1 MKNKLVLNTF
11 RSIKTTFSR
20 FAAIMAIIAI
30 SCGFFAG
37 VKVCSSDL
45 LISAQDYYEKQQLA
59 DFHLLSTLGFTEED
73 ISEVKKLEGVEA
85 AEYGYS
91 ADLFLTFPDGKSIT
105 VKTLSFDADRYS
117 SGEMLSLPYFVEGR
131 LPENPGECLADAS
144 FRSGTAIALGDK
156 IVLSAPVDTDI
167 DDIMSRTEYTV
178 VGRVKSPMYI
188 SFERGSTNVGN
199 GSLNGFIYIPEE
211 NYTYEYYTD
220 IYLTGKQLSGEKFWT
235 DKYEEA
241 SDSLKTELEAFAE
254 DRIAVRVTDIRSDAQ
269 PDLDDARKKIDDGKR
284 EYNDGLRELEDTKSP
299 FEALTKACDGID
311 DILTEFSDKYIPTVS
326 RNENPVLPEELD
338 SSVKGIAEA
347 FTKFGVDAPIYNML
361 VSYITQDP
369 ADAVHKEAAK
379 QTILA
384 YQSSVREQ
392 IALAQSD
399 ITEAYNKLSDAKK
412 DIDKAEEELADAI
425 ADLDELTESAE
436 WYVWNRD
443 DAFPYFANFETDCGR
458 VDAIANVFPVF
469 FVLVAA
475 LVCFNTMTRMVEEQ
489 RTQTGTLK
497 ALGYSRKSI
506 AAQYLIYAISASV
519 IGGFIG
525 IAICLKVFPIII
537 FNAYSSLYIFPY
549 LLMPFRWDYVAGCIL
564 AAVLCTG
571 TASML
576 SCYSELVSVPAQL
589 MRPKPPKEGKRVLLE
604 RVGFIWKRLKFTHK
618 VTVRNI
624 SRYKSRVLMTVMGVA
639 GCTALL
645 LAGFTLKYSI
655 SSIVD
660 RQYGQLFLYDMLTVL
675 DDEADEEDRAAVP
688 ELLEKSSDVS
698 SYMSI
703 MQDTTEID
711 TKEGE
716 MEVYYFVPEDEK
728 RLGEFIT
735 LRTRIGHEPLSLDNS
750 GVVINEKLSKQLGV
764 SAGDEITLEDAAA
777 PVKISAITENYTFNY
792 IYFTP
797 ALYKSLFGE
806 YNNNMFI
813 INTAEGCNRDRLS
826 AALLENDSV
835 LGSSFSDDGSQK
847 FKDLVSSLNMI
858 VLALIVSAGALAFV
872 VLFNLANININ
883 ERMRELATIKVL
895 GFYDGE
901 LSAYVYR
908 ENIVSA
914 VMGIAAGLLL
924 GVFLS
929 RFVITT
935 AEVDAVMFAPDIP
948 LYCFVFAA
956 LLTAVFA
963 AFVNIILHFRL
974 KKIDMAASLKA
985 IE

>member
-59 DFHLLSTLGFTEED
+59 DFRLVSTLGFTEDD
-73 ISEVKKLEGVEA
+73 IAEVKKLEGVEA
-85 AEYGYS
+85 VEYGYS
-91 ADLFLTFPDGKSIT
+91 ADLFMMMPDGKSLT
-105 VKTLSFDADRYS
+105 VKTMSFDSSRFS
-117 SGEMLSLPYFVEGR
+117 SGEMLSLPYFIEGR
-131 LPENPGECLADAS
+131 LPENAGECLADAS
-144 FRSGTAIALGDK
+144 FRSGTEINIGDK
-156 IVLSAPVDTDI
+156 LVLSAPESTEL
-167 DDIMSRTEYTV
+167 DDVMSRSEYTV
-178 VGRVKSPMYI
+178 VGRVQSPMYI

-199 GSLNGFIYIPEE
+199 GSLNGFLYIPEE

-220 IYLTGKQLSGEKFWT
+220 IYLTGKKLTGEKFWT

-241 SDSLKTELEAFAE
+241 SDSLKSELEVFAE
-254 DRIAVRVTDIRSDAQ
+254 DRISVRVSEIKADAQ

-284 EYNDGLRELEDTKSP
+284 EYNDGLKELEDTKSP
-299 FEALTKACDGID
+299 FEALSTACDGID
-311 DILTEFSDKYIPTVS
+311 DILTEFSDKYIPTPS
-326 RNENPVLPEELD
+326 RNVNPVLPEELD
-338 SSVKGIAEA
+338 SSMKGIGEA
-347 FTKFGVDAPIYNML
+347 FKAFGVDAPIYEML
-361 VSYITQDP
+361 LSYVTQDP

-399 ITEAYNKLSDAKK
+399 ITDAYNKLSDAKK
-412 DIDKAEEELADAI
+412 DIDKAEEDLAEAI
-425 ADLDELTESAE
+425 ADLDELTDSAE

-458 VDAIANVFPVF
+458 VDAIANVFPIF

-489 RTQTGTLK
+489 RTQTGTMK

-506 AAQYLIYAISASV
+506 AAQYLIYAFSASV

-537 FNAYSSLYIFPY
+537 YKAYSSLYIFPY
-549 LLMPFRWDYVAGCIL
+549 LLTPFRWDYTAACIL

-576 SCYSELVSVPAQL
+576 SCYTELISVPAQL
-589 MRPKPPKEGKRVLLE
+589 MRPRPPKEGKRVFLE
-604 RVGFIWKRLKFTHK
+604 KVGFIWKRLKFTQK
-618 VTVRNI
+618 VTVRNL

-655 SSIVD
+655 SAIVD
-660 RQYGQLFLYDMLTVL
+660 RQYGDLFLYDMLTVL
-675 DDEADEEDRAAVP
+675 DDEADEAYRKAVP
-688 ELLEKSSDVS
+688 ELLENSPDVS
-698 SYMSI
+698 AYMSI

-711 TKEGE
+711 TKEGV
-716 MEVYYFVPEDEK
+716 MEVYYFVPSDEK

-735 LRTRIGHEPLSLDNS
+735 LRTRVGHEHITLDDS
-750 GVVINEKLSKQLGV
+750 GVVINEKLSKQMDV
-764 SAGDEITLEDAAA
+764 SVGDEITLENASAA
-777 PVKISAITENYTFNY
+777 VKISAITENYTFNY

-813 INTAEGCNRDRLS
+813 INTADGCDRDRLS

-847 FKDLVSSLNMI
+847 FKDLVSSLNLI
-858 VLALIVSAGALAFV
+858 VLAIIVAAGALAFV

-883 ERMRELATIKVL
+883 ERMRELATLKVL

-908 ENIVSA
+908 ENTVSA
-914 VMGIAAGLLL
+914 VLGIASGLFL
-924 GVFLS
+924 GIFLS

-956 LLTAVFA
+956 LLTAVFTV
-963 AFVNIILHFRL
+963 FVNLILHFRL

>member
-59 DFHLLSTLGFTEED
+59 DFRLVSTLGFTED
-73 ISEVKKLEGVEA
+73 DLSEVKKLEGVEA

-91 ADLFLTFPDGKSIT
+91 ADLFMMLPDGKSLT
-105 VKTLSFDADRYS
+105 VKTMSFDSDRFS
-117 SGEMLSLPYFVEGR
+117 SGEMLSLPYFIEGR
-131 LPENPGECLADAS
+131 LPENAGECLADAS
-144 FRSGTAIALGDK
+144 FRSGTEINIGDK
-156 IVLSAPVDTDI
+156 IVLSAPENTEFG
-167 DDIMSRTEYTV
+167 DIMSRSEYTV

-199 GSLNGFIYIPEE
+199 GSLNGFLYIPEE
-211 NYTYEYYTD
+211 NFTYEYYTD
-220 IYLTGKQLSGEKFWT
+220 IYLTGKELTGEKFWT

-241 SDSLKTELEAFAE
+241 SDSLKSELEAFAS
-254 DRIAVRVTDIRSDAQ
+254 DRIAVRVSEIKAEAQ

-284 EYNDGLRELEDTKSP
+284 EYNDGLKELEDTKSP
-299 FEALTKACDGID
+299 FEALSAACDGID
-311 DILTEFSDKYIPTVS
+311 DILTEFSDKYIPTPS
-326 RNENPVLPEELD
+326 RNVNPVLPDELD
-338 SSVKGIAEA
+338 SSMKGIGDA
-347 FTKFGVDAPIYNML
+347 FKAFGVDAPIYEML
-361 VSYITQDP
+361 LSYVTQDP

-379 QTILA
+379 QTIMA

-392 IALAQSD
+392 IAFAQSD
-399 ITEAYNKLSDAKK
+399 ITEAYNKLSDAKN
-412 DIDKAEEELADAI
+412 DIDKAEKELAEAI
-425 ADLDELTESAE
+425 ADLDEMTNSAE

-458 VDAIANVFPVF
+458 VDAIANVFPIF

-489 RTQTGTLK
+489 RTQTGTMK

-506 AAQYLIYAISASV
+506 AAQYLIYAFSAS
-519 IGGFIG
+519 IMGGFIG
-525 IAICLKVFPIII
+525 IAICLKIFPVIIYK
-537 FNAYSSLYIFPY
+537 AYSSMYLLPY
-549 LLMPFRWDYVAGCIL
+549 LLTPFRWDYTAACIL

-576 SCYSELVSVPAQL
+576 SCYTELISVPAQL
-589 MRPKPPKEGKRVLLE
+589 MRPRPPKEGKRVFLE
-604 RVGFIWKRLKFTHK
+604 KVGFIWKRLKFTQK
-618 VTVRNI
+618 VTVRNL

-655 SSIVD
+655 SAIVD
-660 RQYGQLFLYDMLTVL
+660 RQYGDLFLYDMLTVL
-675 DDEADEEDRAAVP
+675 DDEADEEDRNAVP
-688 ELLEKSSDVS
+688 ELLENSPDVS
-698 SYMSI
+698 SFMSI

-711 TKEGE
+711 TKEGV
-716 MEVYYFVPEDEK
+716 MEVYYFVPSDEK

-735 LRTRIGHEPLSLDNS
+735 LRTRVERDPITLDDS
-750 GVVINEKLSKQLGV
+750 GVVINEKLSNQLGV
-764 SAGDEITLEDAAA
+764 SVGDEITLENASKA
-777 PVKISAITENYTFNY
+777 VKISAITENYTFNY

-813 INTAEGCNRDRLS
+813 INTADGCDRDRLS

-847 FKDLVSSLNMI
+847 FKDLVSSLNLI
-858 VLALIVSAGALAFV
+858 VLAIIVAAGALAFV

-883 ERMRELATIKVL
+883 ERMRELATLKVL

-908 ENIVSA
+908 ENTVSA
-914 VMGIAAGLLL
+914 VLGIAAGLLL

-956 LLTAVFA
+956 LLTVVFAVF
-963 AFVNIILHFRL
+963 VNLILHFRL

>member
-20 FAAIMAIIAI
+20 FVAIMAIIAI

-59 DFHLLSTLGFTEED
+59 DFRLVSTLGFTED
-73 ISEVKKLEGVEA
+73 DLSEVKKLEGVEA

-91 ADLFLTFPDGKSIT
+91 ADLFMMLPDGKSLT
-105 VKTLSFDADRYS
+105 VKTMSFDSSRFS
-117 SGEMLSLPYFVEGR
+117 SGQMLSLPYFIEGR
-131 LPENPGECLADAS
+131 LPENAGECLADAS
-144 FRSGTAIALGDK
+144 FRSGTEINIGDK
-156 IVLSAPVDTDI
+156 IVLSAPENTELQDV
-167 DDIMSRTEYTV
+167 MSRSEYTV

-188 SFERGSTNVGN
+188 SFERGSTNIGN
-199 GSLNGFIYIPEE
+199 GSLNGFLYIPEE

-220 IYLTGKQLSGEKFWT
+220 IYLAGKELSGKNFWT

-241 SDSLKTELEAFAE
+241 SDSLKAELEAFAE
-254 DRIAVRVTDIRSDAQ
+254 DRIAVRVSEIRAEAQ
-269 PDLDDARKKIDDGKR
+269 PDLDDAREKINDGKR
-284 EYNDGLRELEDTKSP
+284 EYNDGLKELENTKSP
-299 FEALTKACDGID
+299 FEALSTACDGID
-311 DILTEFSDKYIPTVS
+311 DILTEFSDKYIPTYS

-338 SSVKGIAEA
+338 SSIKGIGEA
-347 FTKFGVDAPIYNML
+347 FTAFGVDAPIYQML
-361 VSYITQDP
+361 VSYVTQDP

-379 QTILA
+379 QTIMA

-399 ITEAYNKLSDAKK
+399 ITEAYNKLRDAKN
-412 DIDKAEEELADAI
+412 DIDKAEEELNEAI
-425 ADLDELTESAE
+425 ADLDEMTDSAE

-458 VDAIANVFPVF
+458 VDAIANVFPIF

-506 AAQYLIYAISASV
+506 AAQYLIYAFSASI
-519 IGGFIG
+519 IGGFLG
-525 IAICLKVFPIII
+525 IVVCLQVFPVIIY
-537 FNAYSSLYIFPY
+537 NAYSSMYLLPY
-549 LLMPFRWDYVAGCIL
+549 LLTPFRWDYAIGCII

-589 MRPKPPKEGKRVLLE
+589 MRPRPPKEGKRVLLE
-604 RVGFIWKRLKFTHK
+604 RVDFIWKRLKFTHK
-618 VTVRNI
+618 VTIRNL
-624 SRYKSRVLMTVMGVA
+624 SRYKSRVLMTVLGVA

-655 SSIVD
+655 SAIVD
-660 RQYGQLFLYDMLTVL
+660 RQYGDLFLYDMLTVL
-675 DDEADEEDRAAVP
+675 DDEADEEDRNAVP
-688 ELLEKSSDVS
+688 ELLENSPDVS
-698 SYMSI
+698 SFMSI

-711 TKEGE
+711 TKEGV
-716 MEVYYFVPEDEK
+716 MEVYYFVPSDEK

-735 LRTRIGHEPLSLDNS
+735 LRTRVERDPITLDDS
-750 GVVINEKLSKQLGV
+750 GVVINEKLSKQMGV
-764 SAGDEITLEDAAA
+764 SAGDEITLENASA

-813 INTAEGCNRDRLS
+813 VNAAEGCDRNRLS

-835 LGSSFSDDGSQK
+835 LGSSFTDDGSQK

-908 ENIVSA
+908 ENTVSA
-914 VMGIAAGLLL
+914 VLGIAAGLIL
-924 GVFLS
+924 GIFFS

-963 AFVNIILHFRL
+963 VSVNLILHFRL

>member
-1 MKNKLVLNTF
+1 MKNKLILNTF

-45 LISAQDYYEKQQLA
+45 LKSAQDYYEKQQLA
-59 DFHLLSTLGFTEED
+59 DFRLVSTLGFTEDD
-73 ISEVKKLEGVEA
+73 IAEVKKLEGVEA

-91 ADLFLTFPDGKSIT
+91 ADLFMMMPDGKSLT
-105 VKTLSFDADRYS
+105 VRTLSFDSDRFS
-117 SGEMLSLPYFVEGR
+117 SGEMLSLPYFIEGR
-131 LPENPGECLADAS
+131 LPENAGECLADAS
-144 FRSGTAIALGDK
+144 FRSGSEINIGDKLVLSVPENTELGD
-156 IVLSAPVDTDI
+156 V
-167 DDIMSRTEYTV
+167 MSRSEYTV
-178 VGRVKSPMYI
+178 VGRVQSPMYI
-188 SFERGSTNVGN
+188 SFERGSTNIGN
-199 GSLNGFIYIPEE
+199 GSLNGFLYIPEE
-211 NYTYEYYTD
+211 NFTYEYYTD
-220 IYLTGKQLSGEKFWT
+220 IYLTGKKLTGEKFWT

-241 SDSLKTELEAFAE
+241 SDSLKAELEAFAE
-254 DRIAVRVTDIRSDAQ
+254 DRIAVRVSEIKADAQ

-284 EYNDGLRELEDTKSP
+284 EYNDGLKELEDTKSP
-299 FEALTKACDGID
+299 FEALSAACDGID
-311 DILTEFSDKYIPTVS
+311 DILADFSDKYIPTPS
-326 RNENPVLPEELD
+326 RNVNPVLPEELD
-338 SSVKGIAEA
+338 SSMKGIGDA
-347 FTKFGVDAPIYNML
+347 FKAFGVDAPIYEML
-361 VSYITQDP
+361 LSYVTQDP

-379 QTILA
+379 QTIMA

-412 DIDKAEEELADAI
+412 DIDKAEEDLAEAI
-425 ADLDELTESAE
+425 ADLDELTDSAE

-489 RTQTGTLK
+489 RTQTGTMK

-506 AAQYLIYAISASV
+506 AAQYLIYAVSASV

-537 FNAYSSLYIFPY
+537 YKAYSSLYIFPY
-549 LLMPFRWDYVAGCIL
+549 LLMPFRWDYTAACIL
-564 AAVLCTG
+564 ASVLCTG

-576 SCYSELVSVPAQL
+576 SCYTELISVPAQL
-589 MRPKPPKEGKRVLLE
+589 MRPRPPKEGKRVFLE
-604 RVGFIWKRLKFTHK
+604 KVGFIWKRLKFTQK
-618 VTVRNI
+618 VTVRNL

-655 SSIVD
+655 SAIVD
-660 RQYGQLFLYDMLTVL
+660 RQYGDLFLYDMLTVL
-675 DDEADEEDRAAVP
+675 DDEADEEDRKAVP
-688 ELLEKSSDVS
+688 ELLEKSPDVS
-698 SYMSI
+698 AYMSI

-711 TKEGE
+711 TKEGV
-716 MEVYYFVPEDEK
+716 MEVYYFVPSDEK

-735 LRTRIGHEPLSLDNS
+735 LRTRVGHEPITLDDS
-750 GVVINEKLSKQLGV
+750 GVVINEKLSKQLGASV
-764 SAGDEITLEDAAA
+764 GDEITFENASAA
-777 PVKISAITENYTFNY
+777 VKISAITENYTFNY

-813 INTAEGCNRDRLS
+813 INTADGCDRDRLS

-847 FKDLVSSLNMI
+847 FKDLVSSLNLI

-883 ERMRELATIKVL
+883 ERMRELATLKVL

-908 ENIVSA
+908 ENTVSA
-914 VMGIAAGLLL
+914 VLGIAAGLLL

-956 LLTAVFA
+956 LLTVVFAVF
-963 AFVNIILHFRL
+963 VNLILHFRL